1 MTLHIL
7 RPITG
12 EASRLWA
19 RPLADI
25 GHGSERILGRLSHPP
40 ISMSLL
46 QHFLH
51 LTKFNPSSLFAFDL
65 DSLEVSCERL
75 NVQSD
80 DRRKE
85 GLTSENKSKATFKFD
100 VKLIAVIASNTTKP
114 VTKSR
119 PTLVPK
125 SSSLM
130 MLLG

>member
-1 MTLHIL
+1 
-7 RPITG
+7 
-12 EASRLWA
+12 
-19 RPLADI
+19 
-25 GHGSERILGRLSHPP
+25 
-40 ISMSLL
+40 MSLL

-65 DSLEVSCERL
+65 DSLEVS
-75 NVQSD
+75 
-80 DRRKE
+80 
-85 GLTSENKSKATFKFD
+85 SENKSKATFKFD